1 MSLRH
6 GLLGLLADGP
16 ASGYDLLKIF
26 DGSLAFIWPATQSQL
41 YSELNR
47 LADDGLIVASD
58 EGPRRR
64 KEYTITP
71 TGRAELEHW
80 LTDVEPDRIRR
91 NDSMLRV
98 FFLGTL
104 TPAQAK
110 AYLER
115 EATVHDDFERV
126 LTELERSTDW
136 NQDNFSRCGRL
147 VVESGLRYAHDQA
160 DWARWAANEIDT
172 LEQPSRPVTQRRR
185 EPKTGDGSHA
195 RNAATHAP

>member
-26 DGSLAFIWPATQSQL
+26 ERSLAFIWPATQSQL
-41 YSELNR
+41 CGELNR
-47 LADDGLIVASD
+47 LAADGLIVVSD

-71 TGRAELEHW
+71 AGRGALEHW

-91 NDSMLRV
+91 SDAMLRV

-104 TPAQAK
+104 KPDQAK

-115 EATVHDDFERV
+115 EAVVQES
-126 LTELERSTDW
+126 LEQLLKDIVRDTDW
-136 NQDNFSRCGRL
+136 
-147 VVESGLRYAHDQA
+147 EA
-160 DWARWAANEIDT
+160 
-172 LEQPSRPVTQRRR
+172 
-185 EPKTGDGSHA
+185 GSFN
-195 RNAATHAP
+195 R